1 MDGLVDRLS
10 PVLHLTRI
18 TNAVAAVANVWFVV
32 LWTRA
37 MAPERDAAQGGVLTG
52 SLTGVLVG
60 GGVLAIGLFAY
71 AMALNDTLDLRRD
84 RALHPE
90 RPLPSGRISVD
101 TAVALMVSSLIASG
115 LGAAALGMDAVVMC
129 LVVAASVLVF
139 EGLGKHVPSIG
150 LVLLGLIYAG
160 HMMIPNVHMI
170 FLWPVWVAMTH
181 ALAVGALTHWLAG
194 RRPAL
199 RGRTLAAAG
208 LGWVFWSGVLLWIGI
223 RRGGD
228 LWPDWASPWAV
239 LWILA
244 LVAAYAWVAWWK
256 VRHSR
261 SRARAAEKVQR
272 YGSLWLTLYATAWM
286 LGNGRWT
293 EALILGALATV
304 GFIGMTVLREAYS
317 LLEHPVG
324 YRRA

>member
-18 TNAVAAVANVWFVV
+18 TNAVAAVANVWFVA

-37 MAPERDAAQGGVLTG
+37 FPAEAAAAEGGVVAG
-52 SLTGVLVG
+52 SLAGVLVG
-60 GGVLAIGLFAY
+60 GAVLAVGLFAY

-90 RPLPSGRISVD
+90 RPLPSGRLSVD
-101 TAVALMVSSLIASG
+101 TAVALMVSSLIAAC
-115 LGAAALGMDAVVMC
+115 LGAAALGMDSVVMC
-129 LVVAASVLVF
+129 LVVAAAVLVF
-139 EGLGKHVPSIG
+139 DGLGKHVPSVG

-160 HMMIPNVHMI
+160 HMMIPNVRLI

-181 ALAVGALTHWLAG
+181 ALAVGALTHWLAA

-199 RGRTLAAAG
+199 RGRTLAIAG
-208 LGWVFWSGVLLWIGI
+208 LGWVFWSSVLLWVGL

-228 LWPDWASPWAV
+228 LWPVWASGWSAV
-239 LWILA
+239 WILA
-244 LVAAYAWVAWWK
+244 LAGAYGWVAWWK
-256 VRHSR
+256 VRRSR

-286 LGNGRWT
+286 VGSARWT
-293 EALILGALATV
+293 EALILGGLATV